1 LWTRRTTCA
10 PKLYQKILALYPHAI
25 VIGLTATPCR
35 GDGSG
40 LGNVFEVMVEGPSV
54 PELIELK
61 CLVQTKIYAPS
72 TPDLEGVKVKL
83 GDYVE
88 NELAGRMNTDKLVG
102 DVVEQWFKHGER
114 RPTVVFATG
123 VQHSVHIR
131 DEFRRAGVLA
141 EHIDGTTPIEERDRI
156 LALLASGKVELVT
169 NAMVLT
175 EGWDCPSVSCLV
187 LARPTKSLGL
197 YRQMV
202 GRVLRPAPGKSDAL
216 ILDHA
221 GAVFEHRLPEDP
233 VEWSLGE
240 DQRAVKQTAR
250 FPHRAAQEP
259 PAFLPRMQ
267 RRYDVRP
274 ALRFLRMASPAQ
286 SRGDRGCRRSARSP
300 RP

>member
-156 LALLASGKVELVT
+156 LALLA
-169 NAMVLT
+169 
-175 EGWDCPSVSCLV
+175 
-187 LARPTKSLGL
+187 KSLGL

-202 GRVLRPAPGKSDAL
+202 GRVLRPAPASRMLLSSITLARCSSIGFRKIRLSGRSGKTS
-216 ILDHA
+216 
-221 GAVFEHRLPEDP
+221 
-233 VEWSLGE
+233 
-240 DQRAVKQTAR
+240 
-250 FPHRAAQEP
+250 AQ
-259 PAFLPRMQ
+259 
-267 RRYDVRP
+267 
-274 ALRFLRMASPAQ
+274 
-286 SRGDRGCRRSARSP
+286 
-300 RP
+300 